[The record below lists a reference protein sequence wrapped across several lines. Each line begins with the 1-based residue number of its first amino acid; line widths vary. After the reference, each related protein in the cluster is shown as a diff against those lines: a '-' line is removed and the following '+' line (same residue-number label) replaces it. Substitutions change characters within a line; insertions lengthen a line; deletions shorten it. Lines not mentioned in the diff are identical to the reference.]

1 MPTIQALI
9 DRKGGEVHAV
19 GPDASVLEAAQ
30 LMNRRGI
37 GGVVVIDAN
46 EQVVGIF
53 TERDILRR
61 VVASGRD
68 AARTPVRDVATI
80 GVVTMPLHTSI
91 DECAALMSARRIRHL
106 PILEEG
112 RLVGMV
118 TTGDLLAY
126 RVAESEATLQYMSSY
141 LYDVR

>member
-9 DRKGGEVHAV
+9 DRKGGDVHAV

-37 GGVVVIDAN
+37 GGVVVLDA
-46 EQVVGIF
+46 EERVVGIF

-68 AARTPVRDVATI
+68 AARTMVRDVSTADVI
-80 GVVTMPLHTSI
+80 TMPLHTSI

-106 PILEEG
+106 PVIDEG

-118 TTGDLLAY
+118 TTGDMLAY
-126 RVAESEATLQYMSSY
+126 RVAESEATLQFMSSY
-141 LYDVR
+141 LFDVR